1 MLNEILSKIK
11 ASKKYKNLSGEILV
25 NEIQAYLKSN
35 PNIKRIKKQDIK
47 QIKAKLHRLYASYQI
62 NKKNKRNKYLEEL
75 KQALKE
81 NNHEKIIEI
90 HKKILQTN
98 ISARERLNEYES
110 LYKEIF
116 KITGIPLSIIDL
128 GSGLNP
134 LSFPFMNLNLLDYY
148 AYEIDKSDVNFLN
161 KYFEIMKEK
170 GLNGKA
176 EIFNIRNLEK
186 ISDLPLADII
196 FVFKLI
202 DLLNTKNK
210 KPGEELIK
218 KLIEK
223 TKFIVASFATKT
235 LFRKQMNFPRRK
247 GFELMLARNNL
258 NFHKIEIKNEV
269 FYVIYS

>member
-1 MLNEILSKIK
+1 MIINLPVDFLS
-11 ASKKYKNLSGEILV
+11 L
-25 NEIQAYLKSN
+25 
-35 PNIKRIKKQDIK
+35 R
-47 QIKAKLHRLYASYQI
+47 
-62 NKKNKRNKYLEEL
+62 
-75 KQALKE
+75 
-81 NNHEKIIEI
+81 
-90 HKKILQTN
+90 
-98 ISARERLNEYES
+98 
-110 LYKEIF
+110 
-116 KITGIPLSIIDL
+116 
-128 GSGLNP
+128 
-134 LSFPFMNLNLLDYY
+134 
-148 AYEIDKSDVNFLN
+148 
-161 KYFEIMKEK
+161 
-170 GLNGKA
+170 
-176 EIFNIRNLEK
+176 RNLEK